1 MMDALKRMGA
11 FLLAVSLAGA
21 ALLWVV
27 FVVEEMRDLGAVVAL
42 VAGTA
47 VFGWLAQGPVGKGLT
62 RILTGN
68 PSPPP
73 LAVSEEYLDLHDQLR
88 SELQRLHDVEDRL
101 DFAERLLA
109 RQSEGSGR
117 GER

>member
-1 MMDALKRMGA
+1 MDALKRMAA
-11 FLLAVSLAGA
+11 FLLAVALAGA

-27 FVVEEMRDLGAVVAL
+27 FVIEEMRDVGAVVGL
-42 VAGTA
+42 LAGAA

-68 PSPPP
+68 PAPPP
-73 LAVSEEYLDLHDQLR
+73 LAVSEEYLELHDQLR
-88 SELQRLHDVEDRL
+88 AELQRLNDVEDRL

-109 RQSEGSGR
+109 RQVEGSPR
-117 GER
+117 GEP